1 MRVYNYAFSDC
12 RSLFFNDRSQK
23 SGTLGMTECTT
34 RSTEMKERYSANISY
49 NHENFMFPN
58 DKNIDSESDT
68 PMANYEDVEAPT
80 PPVVETVTKQ
90 HTRSKPTPKKPVAAP
105 TMEVQDANDFQ
116 NPRQP
121 VKKAPVVAPQFQ
133 GNFHNPVGSS
143 SSEDI
148 YEILD

>member
-1 MRVYNYAFSDC
+1 MS
-12 RSLFFNDRSQK
+12 
-23 SGTLGMTECTT
+23 
-34 RSTEMKERYSANISY
+34 
-49 NHENFMFPN
+49 PN

-68 PMANYEDVEAPT
+68 PMANYEDVDAPT

-90 HTRSKPTPKKPVAAP
+90 HTRSKPAPKKPVAAP
-105 TMEVQDANDFQ
+105 TMEVQDANDLQ

-133 GNFHNPVGSS
+133 GNFHNSVGSS